1 MHSTGR
7 STTDSKFNM
16 DYSSAQIG
24 AWVGTLF
31 WPFCRI
37 AALMSVSPI
46 LGMKLIPAR
55 IRVVLAIMITMVVAP
70 LIPSVPQVDVLSPDG
85 ILIII
90 QQVLIGLSMGFVLQM
105 VFGVFTLGG
114 QVIAMSMALGF
125 ASMND
130 PISGISVPTVSQL
143 FTILVTLTFLAFNGH
158 LIAIEVIADSFRTLP
173 IGTTGLALSSIH
185 DLISW
190 ASYMFIGAVLISLP
204 AIASMLVIN
213 LGFGIMTRSA
223 PQLNIFVVGFPVI
236 ITMGFVVIVLTLPS
250 ISAHLTSMT
259 DSGFELMRSLARG
272 G

>member
-130 PISGISVPTVSQL
+130 PISGISVPTVS
-143 FTILVTLTFLAFNGH
+143 
-158 LIAIEVIADSFRTLP
+158 
-173 IGTTGLALSSIH
+173 
-185 DLISW
+185 
-190 ASYMFIGAVLISLP
+190 
-204 AIASMLVIN
+204 
-213 LGFGIMTRSA
+213 
-223 PQLNIFVVGFPVI
+223 
-236 ITMGFVVIVLTLPS
+236 
-250 ISAHLTSMT
+250 
-259 DSGFELMRSLARG
+259 
-272 G
+272 